1 MADVEISYN
10 NSVIASLNDSGTEV
24 LETNGT
30 FLTDDITVA
39 YTKSGGG
46 GASDINLT
54 IADPSGAIATIYKP
68 TTANISFNYPT
79 YSGTVPAKS
88 MICCKANSNPNI
100 TGATNVTYEKISAG
114 SRPTVYLFMIYLTDQ
129 DGTITFG

>member
-30 FLTDDITVA
+30 FMADDVTIT

-46 GASDINLT
+46 GSTTNVSFNALGTVYYLDS
-54 IADPSGAIATIYKP
+54 SGTA
-68 TTANISFNYPT
+68 TTANANGTFSASVISGSLITAVLDNSATSSFSNCTLINSISLGTRANYR
-79 YSGTVPAKS
+79 YAD
-88 MICCKANSNPNI
+88 IIQAN
-100 TGATNVTYEKISAG
+100 
-114 SRPTVYLFMIYLTDQ
+114 
-129 DGTITFG
+129 